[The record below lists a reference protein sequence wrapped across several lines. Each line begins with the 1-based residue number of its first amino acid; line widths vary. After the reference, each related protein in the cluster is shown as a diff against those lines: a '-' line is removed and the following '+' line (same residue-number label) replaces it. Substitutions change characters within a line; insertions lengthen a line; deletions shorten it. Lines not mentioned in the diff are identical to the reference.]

1 MIKEKIVSTEEEDI
15 QKAISGAIRVLS
27 LENEIKDL
35 KMDIKAIKDELKD
48 EGITVKNFNKALSM
62 IKQKIK
68 EQLKPIDSEAEL
80 FARRFEEDDNV
91 QNLANKL
98 LGE

>member
-1 MIKEKIVSTEEEDI
+1 MIEEKIVSTEEEDI

-35 KMDIKAIKDELKD
+35 KADIKAIKDELKD

-62 IKQKIK
+62 VKQKIK

-80 FARRFEEDDNV
+80 FAKRFEEDDNV

>member
-1 MIKEKIVSTEEEDI
+1 MIEEKIVSTEEEDI